1 MSIIVT
7 GSIAYD
13 YIMSFPGRFRE
24 HILPERIESLSV
36 SFLVDSM
43 HKRRGGCAPNIAY
56 SLALLGEHPGVMG
69 TVGQDFAEYRAWLE
83 EQGID
88 TSAVKEIEGEFTAS
102 FFVST
107 DQENNQIAS
116 FYTGAMAQA
125 HTLSFR
131 DQDYPAIDMAIISPN
146 DPQAMVQYARECQEL
161 GIPYIYD
168 PSQQIVRLSGEELRE
183 GVRRARMLILNE
195 YEYEMFQK
203 KTGLSEAEI
212 LTLTQT
218 IVVTRGEGGSTVI
231 TLEGEP
237 EDLTGLPDASC
248 LRVIDIPAVP
258 PRCVSD
264 PTGVGDAYRAGVIK
278 GLVHGYTW
286 ETLGRLASLAATY
299 VIETRGPQSHRY
311 TPSEFVARYREHFGP
326 TGELDDLLGGCQEME
341 TKDKG

>member
-1 MSIIVT
+1 MSIVVT

-13 YIMSFPGRFRE
+13 YIMSFPGYFKE

-56 SLALLGEHPGVMG
+56 SLALLGEHPRVMG
-69 TVGQDFAEYRAWLE
+69 NVGQDFAEYRAWLE
-83 EQGID
+83 EQGVD
-88 TSAVKEIEGEFTAS
+88 TSMIKEIEDEFTAS
-102 FFVST
+102 YFVST

-125 HTLSFR
+125 HTLSFK
-131 DQDYPAIDMAIISPN
+131 DQDYSSIDVAIISPN

-161 GIPYIYD
+161 DIPYIYD

-183 GVRRARMLILNE
+183 GVRGARMLILNE

-203 KTGLSEAEI
+203 KTSHSEAET

-218 IVVTRGEGGSTVI
+218 IVVTKGQRGSTVT
-231 TLEGEP
+231 TLDCKP
-237 EDLTGLPDASC
+237 EELTGLPDASG
-248 LRVIDIPAVP
+248 LRVIEVPAVP

-278 GLVHGYTW
+278 GLVRGYSW

-299 VIETRGPQSHRY
+299 VIETNSPQSHRY
-311 TPSEFVARYREHFGP
+311 APSEFVARYREHFGDAP
-326 TGELDDLLGGCQEME
+326 ELEALLRAHVAS
-341 TKDKG
+341 